1 MAAIDFQQTLKQSQ
15 LQVMSQ
21 KQIQAM
27 NLLAMGSTD
36 LREEIYRQAA
46 ENPALEVR
54 ERGSSLSK

>member
-27 NLLAMGSTD
+27 NLLAMGTTD
-36 LREEIYRQAA
+36 LREEIYKQARQRRPQ
-46 ENPALEVR
+46 EQSP
-54 ERGSSLSK
+54 